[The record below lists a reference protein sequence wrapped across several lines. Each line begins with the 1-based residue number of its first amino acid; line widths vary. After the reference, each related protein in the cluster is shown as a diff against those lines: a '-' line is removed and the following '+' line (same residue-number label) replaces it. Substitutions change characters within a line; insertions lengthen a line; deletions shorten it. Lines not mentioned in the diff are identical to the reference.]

1 MKKNLLDLKN
11 VKCDL
16 DVIQERI
23 EKLSYTNDWFYD
35 DYYSL
40 EDLNTEKKISY
51 FICGYKEQR
60 IKLDQANTLLRVY
73 KDEFSDV
80 LEELENKI
88 AELDKEGDSNV

>member
-1 MKKNLLDLKN
+1 MKTNLLDLKN

-23 EKLSYTNDWFYD
+23 EELSYTNDWFKD
-35 DYYSL
+35 EYYSL
-40 EDLNTEKKISY
+40 EDLNTEKKISR
-51 FICGYKEQR
+51 FICGYNEQR

-73 KDEFSDV
+73 KDELSDA

-88 AELDKEGDSNV
+88 AELDKVGDSNV